1 MSNEW
6 MKDAGYESVKMA
18 DGQGQWVF
26 LEAYHDLH
34 CLSYLRRVIYNST
47 NGMITDDSDP
57 FYKYHVR
64 EYLPSSSSEETEAVA
79 G

>member
-1 MSNEW
+1 MGSVVSNEW
-6 MKDAGYESVKMA
+6 MKGAGYQSVEMA
-18 DGQGQWVF
+18 DGNGQWVF

-34 CLSYLRRVIYNST
+34 CLSYLRKVIYNGT

-64 EYLPSSSSEETEAVA
+64 KC
-79 G
+79 